1 MKENLLL
8 GENMPDFQVLAPTDG
23 NLVSIEQ
30 VPDPAFSER
39 MLGDGIAIEPTAG
52 FIVAPFDGKVVSIHK
67 ALHAVVIEREGLQV
81 LIHVGVETVNLKGE
95 GFRALVEA
103 GQTVKAGDKLTEFDL
118 NFIAQNAPSNLVIM
132 LVTSPDGAA
141 IVPAPTGPVKAGHSF
156 VFSVPGVSGENAP
169 VATQATQWLSSRT
182 VTIFNPNGLHA
193 RPAGKLATLAKQ
205 YSFPIE
211 IVKADS
217 SADAKSLVSVMGL
230 SIDRGSQVFLR
241 APEDA
246 PQAAEVLEKLIT
258 EIENGLGEDVQG
270 TNTSAA
276 NTQTASSG
284 ALTACDGIAFGKACQ
299 FSDSQFSFA
308 QTAANPAQEQALF
321 QETLKTV
328 QKEIETEITAAD
340 TGTQEI
346 LRAHQELLQDPFL
359 LEQTQ
364 NQLQSGKSAAAAFN
378 EAVRASIDVLKK
390 TQNRFLMERIS
401 DFKDVRKRIL
411 EHLCGPGKA
420 RTIAQDCILIASDLL
435 PSDLSLFQGKV
446 KGVIL
451 ASGSPTAHVSI
462 LLRNM
467 GIAAIVSAGEN
478 VLDIV
483 DGTDIILHAS
493 QAVFYTDPSQEK
505 KEEMKKLYDLQI
517 LQQQKNQQAA
527 LHAAATQDGVAI
539 FVEGNA
545 GKEEEAAA
553 CAQNGADGL
562 GLVRTEFL
570 FCQRNTPPPSD
581 EQHSAYQSII
591 SSIPNKPVTLRTL
604 DVGGDKPV
612 SYMPLPSEEN
622 PIVGLRGVRNYRQY
636 RDLFIQQIR
645 AMLRVKPA
653 ENLRIMLPMVA
664 FVEEFLEYKEIIEQ
678 EKKALGIETPVQ
690 IGVMIEV
697 PSAALL
703 AEQLAAYA
711 DFFSIGTNDLTQY
724 TLAIDRGHKTLCGQ
738 ADPLHPAVLRLID
751 LTCQGAKKHGKP
763 VAVCGAVAAD
773 LQAVPLLIGL
783 GVTELA
789 VGAASVAPVKAL
801 VRSLQYKACAEA
813 AKQALGLQ
821 SATQVRELVKQN
833 FVVHQ

>member
-1 MKENLLL
+1 MKEDSLI
-8 GENMPDFQVLAPTDG
+8 GENMPDFQVLSPADG

-52 FIVAPFDGKVVSIHK
+52 FTAAPFDGKVVSIHK
-67 ALHAVVIEREGLQV
+67 ALHAVVVEREGLQV

-118 NFIAQNAPSNLVIM
+118 DFIKQNAPSNLIIM
-132 LVTSPDGAA
+132 IVTSPDGAA
-141 IVPAPTGPVKAGHSF
+141 IVPAQSGPVQAGKSF

-169 VATQATQWLSSRT
+169 VQTQTTQWISSRT

-193 RPAGKLATLAKQ
+193 RPAGKLAALAKQ

-211 IVKADS
+211 IVKADH
-217 SADAKSLVSVMGL
+217 SADVKSLVSVMGL
-230 SIDRGSQVFLR
+230 SIDRGSQISLR
-241 APEDA
+241 APQQEA
-246 PQAAEVLEKLIT
+246 QAAEALEKLIT
-258 EIENGLGEDVQG
+258 EIENGLGEDINGQ
-270 TNTSAA
+270 TEENAAQTSAA
-276 NTQTASSG
+276 QQ

-299 FSDSQFSFA
+299 FADSQFSFSESGA
-308 QTAANPAQEQALF
+308 GASEEQALF
-321 QETLKTV
+321 NQVLNAVKNELEQEVAQAT
-328 QKEIETEITAAD
+328 D
-340 TGTQEI
+340 STQEI
-346 LRAHQELLQDPFL
+346 LRAHQEILQDPFL
-359 LEQTQ
+359 LSQTENHIQ
-364 NQLQSGKSAAAAFN
+364 AGKSAPAAFN

-390 TQNRFLMERIS
+390 TKNRFLMERIS
-401 DFKDVRKRIL
+401 DFKDVRKRL
-411 EHLCGPGKA
+411 LQHLCGPAKSQEI
-420 RTIAQDCILIASDLL
+420 TNDCILIASDLL

-451 ASGSPTAHVSI
+451 AEGSPTAHVSI

-467 GIAAIVSAGEN
+467 GIPSVVSAGEN

-483 DGTDIILHAS
+483 EGTEIILHAS

-505 KEEMKKLYDLQI
+505 KEELKKLYDLHL
-517 LQQQKNQQAA
+517 LQQEKNQQAA
-527 LHAAATQDGVAI
+527 LHAAATQDGVSI

-545 GKEEEAAA
+545 GNEEEARS

-570 FCQRNTPPPSD
+570 FFQRNTPPTLQ
-581 EQHSAYQSII
+581 EQQNTYQTII
-591 SSIPNKPVTLRTL
+591 DSLQEKPVTLRTL

-612 SYMPLPSEEN
+612 SYMPLPPEEN

-645 AMLRVKPA
+645 AMLSVKPA
-653 ENLRIMLPMVA
+653 QNLRIMLPMVA
-664 FVEEFLEYKEIIEQ
+664 FVEEFLEYKNIIMQ
-678 EKKALGIETPVQ
+678 EKKALGIDAPVQ

-697 PSAALL
+697 PSAALQ
-703 AEQLAAYA
+703 AEQLAAHA

-724 TLAIDRGHKTLCGQ
+724 TLAIDRGHKTLCAQ

-751 LTCQGAKKHGKP
+751 ITCQGAKKYGKP
-763 VAVCGAVAAD
+763 VAVCGAVAGD

-789 VGAASVAPVKAL
+789 VGAASVAPIKAR
-801 VRSLQYKACAEA
+801 VRSLNQKDCAQTA
-813 AKQALGLQ
+813 RQALTLG
-821 SATQVRELVKQN
+821 SAIEVRDLVKKTFAVN
-833 FVVHQ
+833 